1 MHVISVDSRKGILKV
16 KIEDEEDLW
25 LLNTIV
31 SKGDIV
37 FSLTTREVKP
47 KGTTRSGK
55 GSKRIPMYLGVKVE
69 STEYEP
75 FTNKLRIHGI
85 IIEGPEEFGLKG
97 HYHTFSVS
105 IGSEITI
112 VKEKGIPKFL
122 MEKLL
127 SSRKLRERVGIVAL
141 DYDEVAL
148 GELRDYGIKTL
159 FTEATRFPGKRDSLR
174 ETKFIERLKELSE
187 KIVNT
192 ISRENIETLIIA
204 SPGFLK
210 EQLAEAIKEYMGKVN
225 VKINI
230 VTAHSSTGGV
240 KGISEVVKTKTIEDI
255 IKNLGIAEKEKLFS
269 ELMRRLSLNEN
280 TVALGL
286 EEVYEAAKVGAIEY
300 LLVLDETLKNMVA
313 NEIEKFEKIMES
325 LEMFRGKVRMYSL
338 HHEAGVQLKQLGGIA
353 ALLRFPI
360 RRREGKCS

>member
-1 MHVISVDSRKGILKV
+1 VITVDPRKGILKV
-16 KIEDEEDLW
+16 KVEDDEDLW

-31 SKGDIV
+31 AKGDIV

-69 STEYEP
+69 ATEYEP
-75 FTNKLRIHGI
+75 FTNKLRIRGI
-85 IIEGPEEFGLKG
+85 IVEGPEEFGLKG
-97 HYHTFSVS
+97 HYHTLSVG

-112 VKEKGIPKFL
+112 VKEKGISKFL
-122 MEKLL
+122 IEKLL
-127 SSRKLRERVGIVAL
+127 PTRKLRERVGIVAL

-148 GELRDYGIKTL
+148 GELRDYGVKIL
-159 FTEATRFPGKRDSLR
+159 FTEATRFPGKHDSLR
-174 ETKFIERLKELSE
+174 ETKFVERLKELAE

-192 ISRENIETLIIA
+192 ITRENIETLVIA

-210 EQLAEAIKEYMGKVN
+210 KQLAEAIKEYMRKVN

-230 VTAHSSTGGV
+230 ATVHCSTGGV
-240 KGISEVVKTKTIEDI
+240 KGVSEVVKSKAIEDI
-255 IKNLGIAEKEKLFS
+255 IKNLGVAEKEKLFS
-269 ELMRRLSLNEN
+269 ELMKRLSLNEN

-313 NEIEKFEKIMES
+313 NEIERFEEIMES
-325 LEMFRGKVRMYSL
+325 LETFSGKIKMYSL
-338 HHEAGVQLKQLGGIA
+338 HQEAGVQLKQLGGIA

-360 RRREGKCS
+360 RRKEE

>member
-1 MHVISVDSRKGILKV
+1 VISVDPRKGMLKV
-16 KIEDEEDLW
+16 KIEDDEDLW

-31 SKGDIV
+31 SQGDIV

-47 KGTTRSGK
+47 KGTARSGK

-69 STEYEP
+69 ATEYEP
-75 FTNKLRIHGI
+75 FTNRLRIRGI
-85 IIEGPEEFGLKG
+85 IVEGPEEFGLKG
-97 HYHTFSVS
+97 HYHTLSVG
-105 IGSEITI
+105 IGSEVTI
-112 VKEKGIPKFL
+112 VKEKGVPKFL
-122 MEKLL
+122 VEKLL
-127 SSRKLRERVGIVAL
+127 SARKLRERVGIVAL

-148 GELRDYGIKTL
+148 GELRDYGVKIL

-174 ETKFIERLKELSE
+174 ETKFIERLKELAE

-192 ISRENIETLIIA
+192 VSRENIETLIIA

-210 EQLAEAIKEYMGKVN
+210 EQLAEAIKEYMRKVN
-225 VKINI
+225 AKINI
-230 VTAHSSTGGV
+230 ITTHCSTGGV
-240 KGISEVVKTKTIEDI
+240 RGVSEVVKSKAIEDI
-255 IKNLGIAEKEKLFS
+255 VKNLSIAEKEKLFS
-269 ELMRRLSLNEN
+269 ELMKRLSLNEN

-313 NEIEKFEKIMES
+313 NEIEKFEEIMES
-325 LEMFRGKVRMYSL
+325 LERFHGKIRMYSL
-338 HHEAGVQLKQLGGIA
+338 HHDAGIQLKQLGGIA

-360 RRREGKCS
+360 RRREE